1 MANLIDWNSAF
12 PRQCP
17 KLGIESFISNGVRP
31 SLIPVLTNYFQNRKM
46 SVKWHG
52 CRSVPKDINGGGP
65 QGATIGL
72 LEYLS
77 QSNNS
82 ADCVDLVDRFKFVD
96 DLTILEV
103 MNLLTVGIT
112 SFNLKNSVPSDV
124 PLHNQ
129 FIPPENLKSQGWLDE
144 INKWTEN
151 QQMMI
156 NENKTKTMFFNYTDN
171 YKFTSRL
178 KLNNE
183 NVEVIDST
191 RLLGTIL
198 TDDLKW
204 DSNTS
209 SIVKK
214 ANARMELLRRVA
226 SFGPPVDD
234 LKNIYILFIRSML
247 EQSATVWHSS
257 LTEENASDLE
267 RVQKSAVKV
276 ILDQKYNGYQ
286 NGLAQLGLENLRERR
301 ENICLEFAR
310 KCVKNKKL
318 DHMFPKNVNTHSM
331 ETRNKETYLVQHAN
345 TERLQKSAII
355 HMQKL
360 LNEYDTEHNQS

>member
-1 MANLIDWNSAF
+1 MVANLIDWNSAF

-103 MNLLTVGIT
+103 VNLLTVGIT

-156 NENKTKTMFFNYTDN
+156 NENKTKTMFFNYTDK

-209 SIVKK
+209 NIVKK
-214 ANARMELLRRVA
+214 ANAIMELLRRVA
-226 SFGPPVDD
+226 SSKF
-234 LKNIYILFIRSML
+234 
-247 EQSATVWHSS
+247 WHIF
-257 LTEENASDLE
+257 
-267 RVQKSAVKV
+267 V
-276 ILDQKYNGYQ
+276 
-286 NGLAQLGLENLRERR
+286 
-301 ENICLEFAR
+301 
-310 KCVKNKKL
+310 
-318 DHMFPKNVNTHSM
+318 
-331 ETRNKETYLVQHAN
+331 
-345 TERLQKSAII
+345 
-355 HMQKL
+355 
-360 LNEYDTEHNQS
+360 

>member
-1 MANLIDWNSAF
+1 
-12 PRQCP
+12 
-17 KLGIESFISNGVRP
+17 
-31 SLIPVLTNYFQNRKM
+31 
-46 SVKWHG
+46 
-52 CRSVPKDINGGGP
+52 
-65 QGATIGL
+65 
-72 LEYLS
+72 
-77 QSNNS
+77 
-82 ADCVDLVDRFKFVD
+82 
-96 DLTILEV
+96 
-103 MNLLTVGIT
+103 
-112 SFNLKNSVPSDV
+112 
-124 PLHNQ
+124 
-129 FIPPENLKSQGWLDE
+129 
-144 INKWTEN
+144 
-151 QQMMI
+151 MMI
-156 NENKTKTMFFNYTDN
+156 NENKTKTMFFNYTDK